1 MSTLILPKH
10 VADRRIKEVK
20 EVKEKKKKEKQI
32 PEASKLP
39 IPTGWRILVLP
50 HRGQGKTKGGVLLS
64 DKTVE
69 ETQIATNVGL
79 VLSVGPDA
87 YNDKERFPNGPWCK
101 KKDWVIFARYAGS
114 RLNIEGGELRILN
127 DDEILGTTDDPESIL
142 SPVTH

>member
-1 MSTLILPKH
+1 MSLILPKH
-10 VADRRIKEVK
+10 VADRRVK
-20 EVKEKKKKEKQI
+20 QLEKEKKKKEKQI

-79 VLSVGPDA
+79 VLAVGPDA

-101 KKDWVIFARYAGS
+101 EKDWVIFARYAGS

>member
-1 MSTLILPKH
+1 MSLILPKH
-10 VADRRIKEVK
+10 VADRRVK
-20 EVKEKKKKEKQI
+20 QLEKEKKKKEEI
-32 PEASKLP
+32 PETSKLP
-39 IPTGWRILVLP
+39 VPTGWRILVLP
-50 HRGQGKTKGGVLLS
+50 HRGKGKTKGGVILS

-79 VLSVGPDA
+79 VLAIGPDA
-87 YNDKERFPNGPWCK
+87 YNDKDRFPNGPWCK
-101 KKDWVIFARYAGS
+101 EKDWVIFARYAGS

>member
-1 MSTLILPKH
+1 MNTLILPKH
-10 VADRRIKEVK
+10 VAERRIKQVE
-20 EVKEKKKKEKQI
+20 KEKKEKNI

-39 IPTGWRILVLP
+39 IPTGWRLLVLP
-50 HRGQGKTKGGVLLS
+50 HRGQGKTKGGVILS

-79 VLSVGPDA
+79 VLAIGPDA

-101 KKDWVIFARYAGS
+101 KNDWVIFAKYAGS
-114 RLNIEGGELRILN
+114 RLNIEGGELRLLN
-127 DDEILGTTDDPESIL
+127 DDEILGVVEDPESIL

>member
-1 MSTLILPKH
+1 MNTLILPKH
-10 VADRRIKEVK
+10 VAEQRIKQVE
-20 EVKEKKKKEKQI
+20 KEKKEKNI

-39 IPTGWRILVLP
+39 KPTGWRLLVLP
-50 HRGQGKTKGGVLLS
+50 HRGQGKTKGGVILS

-79 VLSVGPDA
+79 VLAIGPDA

-101 KKDWVIFARYAGS
+101 KNDWVIFARYAGS

-142 SPVTH
+142 SPITH

>member
-1 MSTLILPKH
+1 MNLILPKH
-10 VADRRIKEVK
+10 VADRRVK
-20 EVKEKKKKEKQI
+20 QLEKEKKKKEEI

-39 IPTGWRILVLP
+39 VPTGWRILVLP
-50 HRGQGKTKGGVLLS
+50 HRGKGKTKGGVILS

-79 VLSVGPDA
+79 VLAIGPDA
-87 YNDKERFPNGPWCK
+87 YNDKDRFPNGPWCK
-101 KKDWVIFARYAGS
+101 EKDWVIFARYAGS

>member
-1 MSTLILPKH
+1 MNLILPKH
-10 VADRRIKEVK
+10 VADRRVKQLEKE
-20 EVKEKKKKEKQI
+20 KEKKKKEEAI

-39 IPTGWRILVLP
+39 VPTGWRILVLP
-50 HRGQGKTKGGVLLS
+50 HRGKGKTKGGVILS

-79 VLSVGPDA
+79 VLAIGPDA
-87 YNDKERFPNGPWCK
+87 YNDKDRFPNGPWCK
-101 KKDWVIFARYAGS
+101 EKDWVIFARYAGS

-142 SPVTH
+142 SPITH

>member
-1 MSTLILPKH
+1 MNLILPKH
-10 VADRRIKEVK
+10 VADRRVK
-20 EVKEKKKKEKQI
+20 QLEKEKKKKEEI

-39 IPTGWRILVLP
+39 VPTGWRILVLP
-50 HRGQGKTKGGVLLS
+50 HRGKGKTKGGVILS

-101 KKDWVIFARYAGS
+101 EKDWVIFARYAGS

-127 DDEILGTTDDPESIL
+127 DDEILGITDDPESIL
-142 SPVTH
+142 SPVTY

>member
-1 MSTLILPKH
+1 MNLILPKH
-10 VADRRIKEVK
+10 VADRRVKQLEKE
-20 EVKEKKKKEKQI
+20 KEKKKKEEAI
-32 PEASKLP
+32 PETSKLP

-50 HRGQGKTKGGVLLS
+50 HRGKGKTKGGVILS

-101 KKDWVIFARYAGS
+101 EKDWVIFARYAGS

>member
-10 VADRRIKEVK
+10 VADRRIKQVK
-20 EVKEKKKKEKQI
+20 EEKKKKEKQI

-79 VLSVGPDA
+79 VLAIGPDA

-142 SPVTH
+142 SPITH

>member
-1 MSTLILPKH
+1 MSLILPKH
-10 VADRRIKEVK
+10 VADRRVK
-20 EVKEKKKKEKQI
+20 QLEKEKKKKEKQI

-101 KKDWVIFARYAGS
+101 EKDWVIFARYAGS

-142 SPVTH
+142 SPITH

>member
-1 MSTLILPKH
+1 MSLILPKH
-10 VADRRIKEVK
+10 VADRRVK
-20 EVKEKKKKEKQI
+20 QLEKEKKKKEEI

-39 IPTGWRILVLP
+39 VPTGWRILVLP
-50 HRGQGKTKGGVLLS
+50 HRGKGKTKGGVILS

-79 VLSVGPDA
+79 VLAIGPDA

-101 KKDWVIFARYAGS
+101 EKDWVIFARYAGS

>member
-1 MSTLILPKH
+1 MNTLILPKH
-10 VADRRIKEVK
+10 VAERRIKQVE
-20 EVKEKKKKEKQI
+20 KEKKEKNI

-39 IPTGWRILVLP
+39 KPTGWRLLVLP
-50 HRGQGKTKGGVLLS
+50 HRGQGKTKGGVILS

-79 VLSVGPDA
+79 VLAIGPDA
-87 YNDKERFPNGPWCK
+87 YNDKERFPNGAWCK
-101 KKDWVIFARYAGS
+101 KNDWVIFARYAGS

-142 SPVTH
+142 SPITH

>member
-1 MSTLILPKH
+1 MSLILPKH
-10 VADRRIKEVK
+10 VADRRVK
-20 EVKEKKKKEKQI
+20 QLEKEKKKKEKQI

-101 KKDWVIFARYAGS
+101 EKDWVIFARYAGS

-127 DDEILGTTDDPESIL
+127 DDEILGTTDDPENIL
-142 SPVTH
+142 SPITY

>member
-1 MSTLILPKH
+1 MNTLILPKH
-10 VADRRIKEVK
+10 VAEQRIKQVE
-20 EVKEKKKKEKQI
+20 KEKKEKNI

-39 IPTGWRILVLP
+39 KPTGWRLLVLP
-50 HRGQGKTKGGVLLS
+50 HRGQGKTKGGVILS

-79 VLSVGPDA
+79 VLAVGPDA

-101 KKDWVIFARYAGS
+101 KNDWVIFARYAGS

-142 SPVTH
+142 SPITH

>member
-1 MSTLILPKH
+1 MNTLILPKH
-10 VADRRIKEVK
+10 VAERRIKQVE
-20 EVKEKKKKEKQI
+20 KEKKEKNI

-39 IPTGWRILVLP
+39 KPTGWRLLVLP

-79 VLSVGPDA
+79 VLAMGPDA
-87 YNDKERFPNGPWCK
+87 YNDKERFPNGAWCK
-101 KKDWVIFARYAGS
+101 KNDWVIFARYAGS

-127 DDEILGTTDDPESIL
+127 DDEILGITDDPESIL
-142 SPVTH
+142 SPITH

>member
-1 MSTLILPKH
+1 MSLILPKH
-10 VADRRIKEVK
+10 VADRRVK
-20 EVKEKKKKEKQI
+20 QLEKEKKKKEEI

-39 IPTGWRILVLP
+39 VPTGWRILVLP
-50 HRGQGKTKGGVLLS
+50 HRGKGKTKGGVILS

-101 KKDWVIFARYAGS
+101 EKDWVIFARYAGS

>member
-1 MSTLILPKH
+1 MSLILPKH
-10 VADRRIKEVK
+10 VADRRVK
-20 EVKEKKKKEKQI
+20 QLEKEKKKKEKQM

-79 VLSVGPDA
+79 VLAVGPDA

-101 KKDWVIFARYAGS
+101 EKDWVIFARYAGS

-127 DDEILGTTDDPESIL
+127 DDEILGTTDDPENIL
-142 SPVTH
+142 SPITY

>member
-1 MSTLILPKH
+1 MNTLILPKH
-10 VADRRIKEVK
+10 VAERRIKQVE
-20 EVKEKKKKEKQI
+20 KEKKEKNI

-39 IPTGWRILVLP
+39 KPTGWRLLVLP

-79 VLSVGPDA
+79 VLAMGPDA
-87 YNDKERFPNGPWCK
+87 YNDKERFQNGAWCK
-101 KKDWVIFARYAGS
+101 KNDWVIFARYAGS

-127 DDEILGTTDDPESIL
+127 DDEILGITDDPESIL
-142 SPVTH
+142 SPITH